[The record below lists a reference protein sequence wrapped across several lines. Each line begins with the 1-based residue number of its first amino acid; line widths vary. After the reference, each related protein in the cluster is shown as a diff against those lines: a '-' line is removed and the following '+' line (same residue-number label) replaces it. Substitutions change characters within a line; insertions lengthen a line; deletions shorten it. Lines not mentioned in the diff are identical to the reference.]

1 MEGKKTLAGSMKGR
15 QVGRMW
21 KKTDR
26 LAEYKNKIQIGRVKE
41 IQTRLEFLL
50 KLIGVCE
57 AKPPALLLLHRSPPP
72 ARLR

>member
-1 MEGKKTLAGSMKGR
+1 MKGR

-26 LAEYKNKIQIGRVKE
+26 LAEYKNEIQIGRVKE

-50 KLIGVCE
+50 L
-57 AKPPALLLLHRSPPP
+57 
-72 ARLR
+72 